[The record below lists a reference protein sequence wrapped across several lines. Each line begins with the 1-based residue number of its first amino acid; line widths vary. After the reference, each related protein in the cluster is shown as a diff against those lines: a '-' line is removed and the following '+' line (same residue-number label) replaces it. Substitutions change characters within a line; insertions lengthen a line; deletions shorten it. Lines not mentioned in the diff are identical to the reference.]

1 MPDRFEGWI
10 NRKSMA
16 SKSTGIEREVQEEIS
31 FHCDQL
37 TAQYQAEGLSETE
50 ARLAALKQFGD
61 VEQVHAECVQI
72 SKRTTPLTKV
82 IRLLL
87 FIMFLAG
94 VWIRF
99 SGLGIT
105 FVHLGNVLI
114 ATAILA
120 RLLMYVQTLR
130 PIKSGPGETLR
141 LSAKSSSSKVEAFD
155 SLGQTPVERLMN
167 DRSDD

>member
-10 NRKSMA
+10 NLRRKTSGVEQDV
-16 SKSTGIEREVQEEIS
+16 KEEIS

-37 TAQYQAEGLSETE
+37 TTQYQAKGLSETE

-61 VEQVHAECVQI
+61 VEQVQAECVQI
-72 SKRTTPLTKV
+72 SKRNSPLTKL
-82 IRLLL
+82 IKLLL
-87 FIMFLAG
+87 FMMFLAG

-99 SGLGIT
+99 SGLGVT

-114 ATAILA
+114 ATSILA

-130 PIKSGPGETLR
+130 PIKSGSGETLGLFTR
-141 LSAKSSSSKVEAFD
+141 SSSAKVEAFD

-167 DRSDD
+167 DHSDV